1 MEVGLGG
8 RQRQLTSFRGPMWRI
23 NSERIET
30 QWPISYFSPLAL
42 NSEFIRIPS
51 VPAWLLAGFRCLL
64 EILDSFD
71 IGHRVWRE
79 ANHMIEI
86 CLWNLDEN
94 GRIRRSDRIADTIP
108 GVSRFKQ
115 VVLVLHQGRI
125 EGFL

>member
-1 MEVGLGG
+1 
-8 RQRQLTSFRGPMWRI
+8 MWRI

-42 NSEFIRIPS
+42 NSEFIRIPP